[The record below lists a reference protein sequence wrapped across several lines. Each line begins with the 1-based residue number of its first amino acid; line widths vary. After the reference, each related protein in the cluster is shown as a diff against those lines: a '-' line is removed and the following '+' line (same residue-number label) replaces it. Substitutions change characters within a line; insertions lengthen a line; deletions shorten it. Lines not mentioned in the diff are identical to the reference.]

1 MSHLPNLPTRQ
12 SVETLLNHL
21 TADADDIA
29 HIRQYIESLHRR
41 IDQLESVLADVN
53 PDLDASHSQSIN
65 SPRTPP
71 TNGKPLILIVEDDI
85 AINTM
90 IKSIVESEGY
100 AALSAETGQDGLD
113 LASKYT
119 PDLIICDIHLPGMH
133 GLDVV
138 RNFKAIPRLENIP
151 IIMLTADLFKADA
164 SFELGADEYVMKP
177 IRKNQLMGYITKYL
191 ATV

>member
-1 MSHLPNLPTRQ
+1 MSHLPNLPNRQ

-29 HIRQYIESLHRR
+29 HIRQYIESLHQR

-53 PDLDASHSQSIN
+53 PDLDASHPQSIN